1 MNGKKKGKA
10 GELELAKI
18 LRGYGYEAKRG
29 VQYKGGSDS
38 PDVVGLEGI
47 HIECKR
53 VENLNI
59 YNAVEQADRDCGE
72 NMPVVMHRRN
82 NKPWLATLHLED
94 FMKLYKG
101 GNNLLRY

>member
-72 NMPVVMHRRN
+72 NIPVVMHRRN

-94 FMKLYKG
+94 FLKLYA
-101 GNNLLRY
+101 RRHF

>member
-1 MNGKKKGKA
+1 MNSKRKGKE
-10 GELELAKI
+10 GELELAKK
-18 LRGYGYEAKRG
+18 LRDYGYEAKRG
-29 VQYKGGSDS
+29 VQYKGGQDS
-38 PDVVGLEGI
+38 PDVIGLDDI

-59 YNAVEQADRDCGE
+59 YNAMEQADRDCGE

-94 FMKLYKG
+94 FLKLYA
-101 GNNLLRY
+101 RRHF